1 MCVASYTMS
10 PGWLPLHGAPT
21 LHDSPRRAAASPH
34 DGPGPDCG
42 VGTKQTH
49 MLAELLAFPKEV
61 ASRELVRSVSHSNI
75 TVVTMARNHNK
86 RNGGA
91 KGATETL
98 NYSPTGTTY
107 PKRIFLVYSLYSFLF
122 ASDQFSTYIHTN
134 KIQYNVYNIKMY
146 SPKESSDFL
155 FCPRR

>member
-1 MCVASYTMS
+1 MLGGEGGQARPCEASYTTG

-21 LHDSPRRAAASPH
+21 RHDSPRRRS

-61 ASRELVRSVSHSNI
+61 ATRELVRSVSHSNI
-75 TVVTMARNHNK
+75 TVVVTMARNHNK

-91 KGATETL
+91 KGAAETL
-98 NYSPTGTTY
+98 NYSPTGT
-107 PKRIFLVYSLYSFLF
+107 I
-122 ASDQFSTYIHTN
+122 
-134 KIQYNVYNIKMY
+134 
-146 SPKESSDFL
+146 
-155 FCPRR
+155 